1 MLRDIIKKEILETI
15 TSPKF
20 VFTFLLCTILILL
33 SVVTGI
39 NNYKAEKQ
47 EYDAA
52 FRLNRENLESQ
63 PSYMTLAGIGTK
75 INKPPQVLSTIVSG
89 IQQSV
94 GRVATVNIA
103 YDPNLED
110 SKYNSNP
117 IFSVFGALDLSF
129 IVKIVL
135 SLFAIL
141 FTFDAIVGEKERG
154 TLKLTLSNPVPR
166 DRIIL
171 GKTIGGFIS
180 LLLPLII
187 PLMLGILILMI
198 SNISL
203 SGEDWGRLGL
213 IFLLFLFYLSV
224 FFTLGLFVSTLTQK
238 SSTSFL
244 ILLFIWVTFV
254 TIIPKA
260 AVMTASQVY
269 PIPSVHEVTAEKD
282 AYLQD
287 IQTEAMEKRQSYSRE
302 NPFNVPQSDPE
313 YQQKLD
319 EYRENL
325 RTYIEELQQD
335 LTRRIDEKNAALEAD
350 YQSKKDKQRQYA
362 TNISRI
368 SPASAL
374 MFGSMRLAKTGINA
388 HDSYLKTIK
397 EYKREFTVWVNER
410 MMQTINMQTGQQEG
424 DTDLSTMPQHQFQP
438 ERLSDSISGALS
450 DFIILIGFIIVFFV
464 GAYVS
469 FIRYDVR

>member
-20 VFTFLLCTILILL
+20 VFTFLLCTVLIIL
-33 SVVTGI
+33 SVYTGI
-39 NNYKAEKQ
+39 KNYEAELK
-47 EYDAA
+47 EYRAA
-52 FRLNRENLESQ
+52 VNLNKNNLENQ
-63 PSYMTLAGIGTK
+63 PSYAALAGLGTK
-75 INKPPQVLSTIVSG
+75 ITKPPQPLSAIVSG
-89 IQQSV
+89 IQQAV

-103 YDPNLED
+103 YDPNLID
-110 SKYNSNP
+110 SKYSSNP
-117 IFSVFGALDLSF
+117 VFSVFGSLDLSF

-180 LLLPLII
+180 LLLPLVI
-187 PLMLGILILMI
+187 PLMLGILILLI

-260 AVMTASQVY
+260 AVMTASQI
-269 PIPSVHEVTAEKD
+269 PIPSVHEITAQKD
-282 AYLQD
+282 AFLQD
-287 IQTEAMEKRQSYSRE
+287 IQKEAMEERQKYFQE
-302 NPFNVPQSDPE
+302 NPNDGTPE
-313 YQQKLD
+313 WG
-319 EYRENL
+319 ERVREWAEN
-325 RTYIEELQQD
+325 LQQD
-335 LTRRIDEKNAALEAD
+335 LTRRIEENAKALEED
-350 YQSKKDKQRQYA
+350 YQAKKDNQRNYA
-362 TNISRI
+362 MNISRI

-374 MFGSMRLAKTGINA
+374 MFGSMRLAKTGINE
-388 HDSYLKTIK
+388 HNSFLKSIK
-397 EYKREFTVWVNER
+397 EYKPAFREWVNER
-410 MMQTINMQTGQQEG
+410 MMQTINLQTGQQEG
-424 DTDLSTMPQHQFQP
+424 DTDLSTMPQHQFHP
-438 ERLSDSISGALS
+438 ERLSDSISGALP
-450 DFIILIGFIIVFFV
+450 DFIIMIGFIIVFFV